1 VRFLIVLGFFLAC
14 VAPAAAATEICGAEP
29 FNIVKVADTVYG
41 YVLAGLA
48 PRTVTGHLG
57 IYIGTTAGYLAPFDN
72 VELKR
77 TIHQT
82 YTRSGQEY
90 LKFVDYESAP
100 QYFTLPKA
108 ETVQDAWVDDV
119 GFSGHAHA
127 GCQISPYDVEAERN
141 GLKETGAATNDQIIA
156 SAPKSTPVAFERE
169 MPGAGTCAKRYESAT
184 LLQAA
189 HVEYPQAMASS
200 YNGPVNVVS
209 KVLLDKD
216 SNIIDTW
223 LFGASGFASFD
234 NPGLRA
240 AAQAKYRTAQFL
252 CKPVPA
258 LYYFVQAF
266 VM

>member
-1 VRFLIVLGFFLAC
+1 MRFLIVVGLFLAC

-29 FNIVKVADTVYG
+29 SNVVKVSDTLYG

-48 PRTVTGHLG
+48 PRVVTGHLG
-57 IYIGTTAGYLAPFDN
+57 VYTGTTAGYLTPFEN

-77 TIHQT
+77 TLHQT
-82 YTRSGQEY
+82 YTHSGQEY
-90 LKFVDYESAP
+90 LKYVDYESAP

-119 GFSGHAHA
+119 DFAGHAHA

-156 SAPKSTPVAFERE
+156 SAPRSGPVAFERD
-169 MPGAGTCAKRYESAT
+169 MPGPGTCGKRYVPAT
-184 LLQAA
+184 LVQAA
-189 HVEYPQAMASS
+189 HVEYPPAMASS
-200 YNGPVNVVS
+200 YNGPVSVVS

-216 SNIIDTW
+216 SNIIDAW
-223 LFGASGFASFD
+223 LFGGSGFAPFD
-234 NPGLRA
+234 TPGLRA

-252 CKPVPA
+252 CKPVPS
-258 LYYFVQAF
+258 LYYFIQSFA
-266 VM
+266 M